1 MPRLILLT
9 FTLTLF
15 PSLWAKSYDVSCQH
29 EGHNSFL
36 YVVTSLKA
44 RITKKAENYTM
55 DGTYRLDLYDD
66 YLSKTN
72 DALTAPKSSIWYST
86 EGDVPFSNQSN
97 YKNYRPKKYKGH
109 LKWDSFVN
117 IFGKVDLIFP
127 IDVFTN
133 EGKGQKFTAYTILTW
148 ISDHYGTTVS
158 LSCSMVEVQ

>member
-15 PSLWAKSYDVSCQH
+15 PSLWAKSYEASCQYD
-29 EGHNSFL
+29 GHNSFL

-55 DGTYRLDLYDD
+55 DGTYRLDLYDE
-66 YLSKTN
+66 N
-72 DALTAPKSSIWYST
+72 DTLTTPKDSIWYST
-86 EGDVPFSNQSN
+86 EGDVSFSNQSN

-109 LKWDSFVN
+109 LKWGSFVN

-127 IDVFTN
+127 IDVFTD
-133 EGKGQKFTAYTILTW
+133 ESKRQEFTAYTILTW
-148 ISDHYGTTVS
+148 IADHYGTTLS